1 MKSDGL
7 LFPFA
12 KATTETLAPLAT
24 GAAAVT
30 IADNFTFVNLG
41 TFSAATTLTVTA
53 GAEIRV
59 GARVVV
65 QGLVDGT
72 NRVLT
77 YAGDA
82 LGVAQTFTASKTRA
96 VEMVWNGSK
105 FIVIS
110 SLQLD

>member
-1 MKSDGL
+1 MDGINW
-7 LFPFA
+7 PSG
-12 KATTETLAPLAT
+12 KATSITLAPAAT

-30 IADNFTFVNLG
+30 ISDNFTFVNLG

-53 GAEIRV
+53 SAETRV
-59 GARVVV
+59 GARVLV

-96 VEMVWNGSK
+96 VEMIWNGTK
-105 FIVIS
+105 FVVIS